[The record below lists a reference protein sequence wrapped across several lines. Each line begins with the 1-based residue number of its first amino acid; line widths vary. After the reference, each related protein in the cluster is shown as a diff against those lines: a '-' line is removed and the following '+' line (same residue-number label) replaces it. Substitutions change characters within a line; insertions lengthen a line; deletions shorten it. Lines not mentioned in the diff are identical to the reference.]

1 MTKGTAIIT
10 GASSGIGAVYA
21 DRLARRGYGIVPVAR
36 DRGRLTALAER
47 LSTEHG
53 VTVTP
58 LPADLTRDGDRE
70 RVLTM
75 LRDDQGLSLLV
86 NCAGIGPKAPL
97 LGSERAGLD
106 SMLHL
111 NVDILH
117 SLTVTAAQAFASRQ
131 RGAIINIAS
140 VVALMPERFNATY
153 CASKAFVLAFT
164 QAISTELKPHGVQ
177 VQAVLPGFTRT
188 ELFERAGV
196 DIAAIPPEMIMEAGD
211 MVDASLAGFDR
222 GEIVTIP
229 SLADIQLWSD
239 LENAR
244 LELAPYLSLKQ
255 PAARYATGTGSR

>member
-1 MTKGTAIIT
+1 MTMGTAIIT

-21 DRLARRGYGIVPVAR
+21 DRFARRGYGLVLVAR
-36 DRGRLTALAER
+36 DRGRLVALAER
-47 LSTEHG
+47 LATEHG
-53 VTVTP
+53 VAAIP
-58 LPADLTRDGDRE
+58 WPADLTRADDRE
-70 RVLTM
+70 QVLTM
-75 LRDDQGLSLLV
+75 LRDDDGLSLLV

-97 LGSERAGLD
+97 LGSGRDGLE

-111 NVDILH
+111 NVDVLH
-117 SLTVTAAQAFASRQ
+117 NLTVTAAQAFAKRR

-164 QAISTELKPHGVQ
+164 QAISAELKPHGVQ

-196 DIAAIPPEMIMEAGD
+196 DIAVIPPEMIMEAGD
-211 MVDASLAGFDR
+211 MVDAALVGFDR

-229 SLADIQLWSD
+229 SLADVQLWSD

-244 LELAPYLSLKQ
+244 LALAPYLSLKQ
-255 PAARYATGTGSR
+255 PAARYTV